1 MVLPALQHSN
11 NPEIQQSKEEE
22 VMALIF
28 TLGELQLACGNVA
41 RFAGDAAQLTQ
52 RPAGLSTDSRQCRA
66 GEIFVALRGEKFDGH
81 RFVEQILAT
90 GALAAVVDKNWFES
104 QTHLAGNFIVVDDT
118 LLALQ
123 QIGQAVRKRWG
134 KTVIA
139 ITGSNGKTTT
149 KEMVASVLAQN
160 KAVLK
165 TTGNLNNHIGVPL
178 TLAELQH
185 SHDVAVIEMGMN
197 HDGEIAR
204 LCEIAAPNLGLITNV
219 GRAHSEF
226 FKTLDGVARAK
237 GELFEYLRHRD
248 GIAFLNADDPK
259 LKTVLPSG
267 TKAISYGLHHA
278 AQVQGKI
285 AGVDENG
292 CVTLAWKNQNIPLAI
307 PGTHNASNA
316 LAAIAVGEYAGVA
329 PEKIRVALAGTLP
342 LAKRMQIFKRGA
354 VTIINDSY
362 NANPESMTAA
372 LEFLAALPIH
382 GNGRRIAVLGD
393 MLELGEAAPA
403 AHAEIGALVQRL
415 PIHAVFAYG
424 PNMKHLVQALGA
436 TKWAEHFEDKTRLSE
451 EVGRSIRPGDVILL
465 KGSRGMAMEEVVE
478 HLGDFN

>member
-1 MVLPALQHSN
+1 
-11 NPEIQQSKEEE
+11 
-22 VMALIF
+22 MALIL
-28 TLGELQLACGNVA
+28 TLGEVLQACGKVA
-41 RFAGDAAQLTQ
+41 RFVGDSTQLTQ

-81 RFVEQILAT
+81 QFVEQILLA
-90 GALAAVVDKNWFES
+90 GALAAVVEKSWLES
-104 QTHLAGNFIVVDDT
+104 QTGARGNFIIVEDT

-123 QIGQAVRKRWG
+123 QIGQAIRRRWG

-160 KAVLK
+160 KIVLK

-185 SHDVAVIEMGMN
+185 GHDIAVIEMGMN

-204 LCEIAAPNLGLITNV
+204 LCEIAGPNLGLITNV
-219 GRAHSEF
+219 GRAHIEF
-226 FKTLDGVARAK
+226 FKTLDAVARAK

-248 GIAFLNADDPK
+248 GVAFLNADDPK
-259 LKTVLPSG
+259 VKTVLPSG
-267 TKAISYGLHHA
+267 TKAITYGLNHP

-285 AGVDENG
+285 AGMDENG

-307 PGTHNASNA
+307 PGAHNAINA
-316 LAAIAVGEYAGVA
+316 LAAIAVGEYGGMA
-329 PEKIRVALAGTLP
+329 PEKIRAALAGTLP
-342 LAKRMQIFKRGA
+342 LAKRMQIIKRGA
-354 VTIINDSY
+354 VTIINDAY
-362 NANPESMTAA
+362 NANPESMAAA
-372 LEFLAALPIH
+372 LEFLATLPIH
-382 GNGRRIAVLGD
+382 GSGHRLAVLGD
-393 MLELGEAAPA
+393 MLELGETAPA
-403 AHAEIGALVQRL
+403 AHEEIGALVRRL

-424 PNMKHLVQALGA
+424 PHMKHLVQAIGE
-436 TKWAEHFEDKTRLSE
+436 TKWAEHFEGKTRLSE
-451 EVGRSIRPGDVILL
+451 EVSRSIRPGDVILL

>member
-1 MVLPALQHSN
+1 
-11 NPEIQQSKEEE
+11 
-22 VMALIF
+22 MALIL
-28 TLGELQLACGNVA
+28 TLGELQLACGKVA
-41 RFAGDAAQLTQ
+41 RFAGDSTQLTQ
-52 RPAGLSTDSRQCRA
+52 RPVGLSTDSRQCRA
-66 GEIFVALRGEKFDGH
+66 GEVFVALRGEKFDGH
-81 RFVEQILAT
+81 QFVGQILAT
-90 GALAAVVDKNWFES
+90 SALAAVVEKSWLES
-104 QTHLAGNFIVVDDT
+104 PTGARGNLIIVEDT

-123 QIGQAVRKRWG
+123 QIGQAVRRRWG

-160 KAVLK
+160 KIVLK

-185 SHDVAVIEMGMN
+185 SHDIAVIEMGMN

-204 LCEIAAPNLGLITNV
+204 LCEIAGPDLGLITNV
-219 GRAHSEF
+219 GRAHIEF

-237 GELFEYLRHRD
+237 GELFEYLRRRD

-259 LKTVLPSG
+259 LKMILPSG
-267 TKAISYGLHHA
+267 TKAISYGLNHA

-285 AGVDENG
+285 AGVDEDG
-292 CVTLAWKNQNIPLAI
+292 CVTLAWKNQNITLAI
-307 PGTHNASNA
+307 PGTHNAINA

-329 PEKIRVALAGTLP
+329 PEQIRTALAGTLP
-342 LAKRMQIFKRGA
+342 VAKRMQILKRGA
-354 VTIINDSY
+354 VTIINDAY

-382 GNGRRIAVLGD
+382 GSGHRIAVLGD

-403 AHAEIGALVQRL
+403 AHAEIGALLRRL
-415 PIHAVFAYG
+415 PIHAVFACG
-424 PNMKHLVQALGA
+424 PQMKHLVQAIGEI
-436 TKWAEHFEDKTRLSE
+436 KWAEHFEDKARLSA

-478 HLGDFN
+478 KLPGDVS